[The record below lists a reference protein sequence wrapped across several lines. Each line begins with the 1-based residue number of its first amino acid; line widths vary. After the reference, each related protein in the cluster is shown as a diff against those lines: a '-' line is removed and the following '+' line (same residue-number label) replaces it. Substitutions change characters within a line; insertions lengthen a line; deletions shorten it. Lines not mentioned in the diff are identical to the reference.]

1 MMQYSLV
8 ELIEILTRLIG
19 DWEMEFLKEY
29 EKEGFTARQVEY
41 IDVINKLGN
50 PNLGE
55 IAKALKLS
63 KPSVTAI
70 VDKLSGKGY
79 IQKFQSDEDRRSFHV
94 HLSAKGKKL
103 VEMHNDTHK
112 RIADVF
118 INNMDSSDLKKLE
131 TLLNKVVSKL

>member
-1 MMQYSLV
+1 MQYSLV
-8 ELIEILTRLIG
+8 ELIEIITEFIG
-19 DWEMEFLKEY
+19 DLEAEFIKKYQE
-29 EKEGFTARQVEY
+29 EGFTARQIVY
-41 IDVINKLGN
+41 IDTINMLGN

-70 VDKLSGKGY
+70 VDKLASKGY

-103 VEMHNDTHK
+103 VKMHGQTHNK
-112 RIADVF
+112 IVE
-118 INNMDSSDLKKLE
+118 ILENNLDSKDLK
-131 TLLNKVVSKL
+131 TLVAILNKVVSKV

>member
-1 MMQYSLV
+1 MQYSLV
-8 ELIEILTRLIG
+8 EIVEILTRYIG
-19 DWEMEFLKEY
+19 DWEMEFIKKY
-29 EKEGFTARQVEY
+29 EAEGFTSRQMEY
-41 IDVINKLGN
+41 LDVINRFGN

-70 VDKLSGKGY
+70 VDKLAAGGY

-103 VEMHNDTHK
+103 VQTHNQTHEK
-112 RIADVF
+112 IADLLAA
-118 INNMDSSDLKKLE
+118 NLDKKDLKTLIS
-131 TLLNKVVSKL
+131 LLNKVVSKV